1 MKKIVSAVIFAA
13 LSLSAPAQD
22 ATLRIAADK
31 GTQKIHKE
39 IYGQFAEHLGTC
51 IYGGLWVGP
60 ESPIPNTDGYRNDV
74 LQALK
79 DLKVPV
85 LRWPG
90 GCFAD
95 EYHWRDGIGP
105 RSERPKMQ
113 NNNWGGTIEDNS
125 FGTHEFLNLCE
136 LLGCEPYIS
145 GNVGSGT
152 VEELAKWVE
161 YMTSDGDTPMAK
173 LRRQNGRD
181 KAWKVKFL
189 GVGNESWGCGGNM
202 RPEYYSDLFRRYQC
216 YCRNYDGNQLYK
228 IASGASDYDYNWT
241 KVLMENVGH
250 LMHGVSLHYYTVT
263 GWTGSKGSATKF
275 SDDDYYWTMGKCLEI
290 EDVIKRHAAIMDV
303 KDPQKKIG
311 LLVDEWGTWWDE
323 EPGTVSG
330 HLYQQNSMR
339 DAFVAA
345 LSLNV
350 FHRHTDRVR
359 MANIAQVVN
368 VLQSMILTDTKGTGH
383 MVLTPTYHVF
393 NLYKGFQEAT
403 YLPIEARCDTMSVR
417 GDNRTPTRKVPLV
430 SMSAAK
436 KADGGIIVSLANV
449 SLDKAQEVEISL
461 DGYQA
466 RKATGKLLT
475 CSFFFSSPNHPGDKA
490 ESKNHKKQNQNRCQ
504 HLVFMGHKISVS
516 VTVFC
521 KKAAACNRMSVFIFC
536 KLIFMHDHNISRNP
550 LAAKSDKIRVKTKL
564 IRKTGMKFFK
574 LSTQIILSSFSK

>member
-1 MKKIVSAVIFAA
+1 MTAVA
-13 LSLSAPAQD
+13 LTLTAQD
-22 ATLRIAADK
+22 MTVRIAADK
-31 GTQKIHKE
+31 GTQKIYKE

-74 LQALK
+74 LGALQALH
-79 DLKVPV
+79 VPV

-105 RSERPKMQ
+105 RSERPTLQ

-161 YMTSDGDTPMAK
+161 YMTSDGNTPMAN
-173 LRRQNGRD
+173 LRRKNGRE

-228 IASGASDYDYNWT
+228 VASGASDYDYNWT

-250 LMHGVSLHYYTVT
+250 QMHGLSLHYYTVT
-263 GWTGSKGSATKF
+263 TWSGSKGSATQF
-275 SDDDYYWTMGKCLEI
+275 SDNDYYWTLGKCLEI
-290 EDVIKRHAAIMDV
+290 EDVIKKHAAIMDAR
-303 KDPQKKIG
+303 DPGKRIG

-323 EPGTVSG
+323 EPGTING

-345 LSLNV
+345 LTLNV

-359 MANIAQVVN
+359 MANIAQIVN
-368 VLQSMILTDTKGTGH
+368 VLQSMILTDTKGSGH

-393 NLYKGFQEAT
+393 NMYKGFQEAT
-403 YLPIEARCDTMSVR
+403 YLPTEATCDTLSVG
-417 GDNRTPTRKVPLV
+417 GDSRTPARKVPLV
-430 SMSAAK
+430 SVSAARK
-436 KADGGIIVSLANV
+436 TDGGLIVSLANV
-449 SLDKAQEVEISL
+449 SLDKAQEVELNL

-466 RKATGKLLT
+466 RNATGQLLT
-475 CSFFFSSPNHPGDKA
+475 CRSITDYNDFTHPDRVSPQPMKDLKVK
-490 ESKNHKKQNQNRCQ
+490 KNT
-504 HLVFMGHKISVS
+504 L
-516 VTVFC
+516 
-521 KKAAACNRMSVFIFC
+521 
-536 KLIFMHDHNISRNP
+536 
-550 LAAKSDKIRVKTKL
+550 RVKL
-564 IRKTGMKFFK
+564 P
-574 LSTQIILSSFSK
+574 SKSIAVIEL